1 MQEMS
6 VSKREENKMANPQDP
21 KKASSALPSAAKISK
36 YPERIGGSKENFEYL
51 TNLKAKE
58 GSAERTEA
66 ERKRVSEEADSRKRY
81 EEALAASKKR
91 NEEAIAASK
100 ARMSPAPKPVA
111 ASPNKKP
118 TFGANVTV
126 STKTKPKTT
135 STKSEP
141 ATKPMVPSNYKTYK
155 SSSKEASD
163 FRSNFAKARK
173 SGAKEF
179 TWEGRKYNTKLKGE

>member
-1 MQEMS
+1 
-6 VSKREENKMANPQDP
+6 MANPKDT
-21 KKASSALPSAAKISK
+21 KKQPS
-36 YPERIGGSKENFEYL
+36 EYEK
-51 TNLKAKE
+51 N
-58 GSAERTEA
+58 
-66 ERKRVSEEADSRKRY
+66 V
-81 EEALAASKKR
+81 AASKKR
-91 NEEAIAASK
+91 YEEGVAASQKRQEESKRKYEEGVAASKKRYEEAIAASK

-111 ASPNKKP
+111 ASPNQKP

-126 STKTKPKTT
+126 SKKTKPQTP
-135 STKSEP
+135 SVKSEP
-141 ATKPMVPSNYKTYK
+141 ATKPMAPSDYKIYK